1 MRSAL
6 RDAEVTPPA
15 DGWARLERELGP
27 APRISVLR
35 SQWPRIAA
43 AAAAVLNIISVI
55 LVILSA
61 YSVFIE
67 KDTSSAIIGFVGAFL
82 MSPYGLPAL
91 ADWLIG
97 KLDGLNES
105 LKGFIAN

>member
-1 MRSAL
+1 MFIFKILA
-6 RDAEVTPPA
+6 
-15 DGWARLERELGP
+15 
-27 APRISVLR
+27 APFVLLLTVLVMVL
-35 SQWPRIAA
+35 SFLSS

-67 KDTSSAIIGFVGAFL
+67 KDTSSAIIGLVGAFL
-82 MSPYGLPAL
+82 ISPYGLPAL

>member
-1 MRSAL
+1 MLIFKILA
-6 RDAEVTPPA
+6 
-15 DGWARLERELGP
+15 
-27 APRISVLR
+27 APVVPVL
-35 SQWPRIAA
+35 SLLVMVLAFLSS

-82 MSPYGLPAL
+82 MSPYGLPTL

-97 KLDGLNES
+97 KLEDLNDT
-105 LKGFIAN
+105 LKGFIIG

>member
-1 MRSAL
+1 MVIAML
-6 RDAEVTPPA
+6 IFKILA
-15 DGWARLERELGP
+15 
-27 APRISVLR
+27 APVVPVLSLLVMVLAFLSSV
-35 SQWPRIAA
+35 
-43 AAAAVLNIISVI
+43 AAAVLNIVSTVFVVI
-55 LVILSA
+55 ALFSI
-61 YSVFIE
+61 FIE
-67 KDTSSAIIGFVGAFL
+67 KDVGPGVTALVGAFL

>member
-1 MRSAL
+1 MFIFKILAAPFVLLLTVLVMVLSFRS
-6 RDAEVTPPA
+6 
-15 DGWARLERELGP
+15 
-27 APRISVLR
+27 S
-35 SQWPRIAA
+35 

>member
-1 MRSAL
+1 MFIFKILA
-6 RDAEVTPPA
+6 
-15 DGWARLERELGP
+15 
-27 APRISVLR
+27 APVVLLLTVLVMVLSFLTSV
-35 SQWPRIAA
+35 
-43 AAAAVLNIISVI
+43 AAAVLNIVSTVFVVI
-55 LVILSA
+55 ALFSI
-61 YSVFIE
+61 FIE
-67 KDTSSAIIGFVGAFL
+67 KDVGPGVTALVGAFL

>member
-1 MRSAL
+1 MPSVARSFS
-6 RDAEVTPPA
+6 
-15 DGWARLERELGP
+15 
-27 APRISVLR
+27 ISSSLIWGNL
-35 SQWPRIAA
+35 SF
-43 AAAAVLNIISVI
+43 S

>member
-1 MRSAL
+1 MPSVARSFS
-6 RDAEVTPPA
+6 
-15 DGWARLERELGP
+15 
-27 APRISVLR
+27 ISSSLIWGNL
-35 SQWPRIAA
+35 SF
-43 AAAAVLNIISVI
+43 I